1 VRDRGRRI
9 VPPGA
14 FWWPRLRASAA
25 SHAVTVPVSIQKTLE
40 SLEKNYVTGH
50 FVVSGA
56 EALGLIKP
64 HVGSGLTVA
73 SGNSLTLRQ
82 TGIFDYLASDQH
94 AARFVNQFEPGLSFD
109 ENRCRKKAGLGAD
122 VYVSSANALTED
134 GKVCCLDGG
143 GNRVAAIL
151 FGPEKVF
158 IVVGRNK
165 IVKNEAAA
173 WKRIRQFVAP
183 QTAVLL
189 GRDLPCVEDGTCHD
203 CADPARF
210 CRYYVTVNG
219 QMERDKDRI
228 VVIIIDEDLGL

>member
-1 VRDRGRRI
+1 MTTG
-9 VPPGA
+9 PMTA
-14 FWWPRLRASAA
+14 
-25 SHAVTVPVSIQKTLE
+25 PVSIQKTLE

-50 FVVSGA
+50 FVESGA
-56 EALGLIKP
+56 EALELIKP
-64 HVGSGLTVA
+64 SVASGVVVA

-82 TGIFDYLASDQH
+82 TGIFDYLASDEH
-94 AARFVNQFEPGLSFD
+94 AARFINQFEPGLPFD
-109 ENRCRKKAGLGAD
+109 ENRRRKKEGLGAD
-122 VYVSSANALTED
+122 VYVSGANALTED
-134 GKVCCLDGG
+134 GKICCLDGG

-151 FGPEKVF
+151 FGPDNVF

-173 WKRIRQFVAP
+173 WKRIRQFVSP

-189 GRDLPCVEDGTCHD
+189 GRDLPCVADGKCHD

-228 VVIIIDEDLGL
+228 VVIIIDQDLGL

>member
-1 VRDRGRRI
+1 VS
-9 VPPGA
+9 VPD
-14 FWWPRLRASAA
+14 
-25 SHAVTVPVSIQKTLE
+25 SIQKTLDN
-40 SLEKNYVTGH
+40 LETNYVTGH
-50 FVVSGA
+50 FVQSGA

-64 HVGSGLTVA
+64 SVASGVVVA

-82 TGIFDYLASDQH
+82 AGIFDYLASGQH
-94 AARFVNQFEPGLSFD
+94 EARFINQFEPGLSFE
-109 ENRCRKKAGLGAD
+109 ENRSRKKAGLGAD
-122 VYVSSANALTED
+122 VYVSGANALTED
-134 GKVCCLDGG
+134 GKICCLDGG

-151 FGPEKVF
+151 FGPDKVF

-165 IVKNEAAA
+165 IVKNEAVA

-189 GRDLPCVEDGTCHD
+189 GRDLPCVADGKCHD

-228 VVIIIDEDLGL
+228 VVIIIDQDLGL

>member
-1 VRDRGRRI
+1 M
-9 VPPGA
+9 
-14 FWWPRLRASAA
+14 
-25 SHAVTVPVSIQKTLE
+25 TVPEPIQKTLE

-50 FVVSGA
+50 FVESA
-56 EALGLIKP
+56 SEALELIKP
-64 HVGSGLTVA
+64 SVASGLTIA

-82 TGIFDYLASDQH
+82 TGIFDYLASGQH
-94 AARFVNQFEPGLSFD
+94 AARFINQFEPGLSFE
-109 ENRCRKKAGLGAD
+109 ENRRRKKEGLGAD
-122 VYVSSANALTED
+122 VYVSGANALTED
-134 GKVCCLDGG
+134 GKICCLDGG

-151 FGPEKVF
+151 FGPDKVF

-173 WKRIRQFVAP
+173 WRRIRQVVSP

-189 GRDLPCVEDGTCHD
+189 GRDLPCVADGRCHD

-228 VVIIIDEDLGL
+228 AVIIVDQDLGL